1 MMAGLSKEL
10 VFLILQFLDEESYK
24 ESVHRLESE
33 SGLFCNVKYVEDL
46 VTNGN
51 WEELEKYLAGFI
63 HVNDNRYSV
72 KMLFE
77 IRKQKYLEAL
87 DRKDHAKALEI
98 LNNEL
103 KVFKTFNEDLFKEM
117 TLLLTMGNFRE
128 NEQLSKYTD
137 TKSARAVLLAEL
149 KKLVDTNPDLREKCL
164 FPGFKNSRLR
174 LLINQSLNWQHQ
186 LCKNPKPNPEIK
198 TLFVD
203 HACRQSNAAQA
214 PSPVPNQLMGSVLRP
229 MQPPEAPAF
238 LATSHGQGIVNSSHP
253 SSLPHHPIS
262 GGALVPAAPNAADSE
277 LTLKRS
283 RPFGI
288 PEQNNL
294 PTSSVMRPGQS
305 HAYGLSPDDLPKKVI
320 LTINH
325 ASDVKSMDFHPV
337 YQTLLLV
344 GANTGDIAL
353 WEVGSRLRIAHKSFN
368 VWNIATCSMA
378 LQASLANEYPV
389 SVNRVMWSPDG
400 RLLGVAYSK
409 HIVHLYAYRAGNELR
424 DHLEIEAHVGNVS
437 DLAFAIPNRKLCI
450 ITCGEDRSIKVWD
463 AATGANQHT
472 FEGHGAPVY
481 SICPHHRGNI
491 QFIFSTSIDGK
502 IKAWLYDDFGARL
515 DYDAPGY
522 TCTRMAYSSDGLRL
536 FSCGTSN
543 DGGSYL
549 VEWNESEGTVK
560 RTYLGLGKQALGVV
574 QFDASKRLLVAGDEG
589 LIKFWDMDNKHLLS
603 TTNAEGGLPASPC
616 VRFSKDGIF
625 LAVSTSDNGVKVL
638 ANAEGLRLVRSIQN
652 QPEAPRT
659 ASGIVAKATTITAS
673 AASSSTAGAPA
684 GFPDRT
690 IPIAAMVALNQDSQ
704 NLANVRSRNTDEL
717 ESTNLWKPKEITE
730 PSQLRSL
737 RLPDNLLAVRI
748 VRLMYANS
756 GSAILALAY
765 NAVHKLWKW
774 QKTEQNTTGNATT
787 AVPPHLWQPSSGIL
801 MTNDI
806 RDANLEDA
814 VPCFALSK
822 NNSYVMSASGGKV
835 SLFNL
840 ATFKTMTT
848 FMHPPPAATCLVFH
862 PDDNNIIA
870 IGMSDSSV
878 QIYNVRVDE
887 VMKKLTG
894 HQKSVTG
901 LAFCTDKNL
910 LVSSGADAQLCVWK
924 TDNWEMHG
932 SKFLQIPARRPNN
945 PVGGTRVQFN
955 LDQTLFMVVHG
966 THIAIFDPLKLDCS
980 MQWVPRPTSGSIT
993 DAVYSC
999 DGQSIF
1005 VSTDDGSVS
1014 VLTSQ
1019 HLRLKCRINPSAY
1032 LASNPSSLLVS
1043 PNAIAAHPSDPN
1055 QVALGLSDGGICVLE
1070 PLESEKQWGNDPS
1083 TETGVAGPST
1093 NPVAAAASS
1102 VQP

>member
-214 PSPVPNQLMGSVLRP
+214 PSPVPNQLMGSVLRVGGFQPP

-353 WEVGSRLRIAHKSFN
+353 WE
-368 VWNIATCSMA
+368 
-378 LQASLANEYPV
+378 ASLANEYPV

-472 FEGHGAPVY
+472 FEGHGAP
-481 SICPHHRGNI
+481 
-491 QFIFSTSIDGK
+491 FIFSTSIDGK

-659 ASGIVAKATTITAS
+659 ASGIVAK
-673 AASSSTAGAPA
+673 
-684 GFPDRT
+684 
-690 IPIAAMVALNQDSQ
+690 NQDSQ

-980 MQWVPRPTSGSIT
+980 MQ
-993 DAVYSC
+993 
-999 DGQSIF
+999 
-1005 VSTDDGSVS
+1005 
-1014 VLTSQ
+1014 
-1019 HLRLKCRINPSAY
+1019 
-1032 LASNPSSLLVS
+1032 
-1043 PNAIAAHPSDPN
+1043 
-1055 QVALGLSDGGICVLE
+1055 